1 MFRKL
6 TLCLV
11 ALLVVVLRA
20 DTAVAIDQAA
30 CCLPTTSRLDSL
42 MNPVQ
47 GGDEK
52 FFSRPGGPPN
62 ILFIIDTSGSMHAWP
77 MTWPTSKGCSHDQI
91 NNLGYNEEE
100 TYPRLWTGLKT
111 QSDDW
116 FATNKYYDAP
126 AGGYGYNF
134 KGAPS
139 ANSWTSP
146 ADACGA
152 MPKADRSLCQQC
164 LDTRG
169 YYVQNNSMRRVKG
182 NFLNFYAPRDSGAV
196 KVLADVIRD
205 LREVRFGVMG
215 FQTANT
221 NACWGRKSNNYNA
234 QCLCISQSVGPT
246 CDKSYPLDSSSVESN
261 RNSVL
266 NTLTNH
272 GGDSGKGLAWDACNT
287 PLADALYAA
296 GYYFQSKA
304 SPTPFTTYFGPSHA
318 KPSNNNDFAN
328 TDGICFECGFN
339 AIILLTDG
347 EPYDEGKVVTLPTA
361 ITKDTTECV
370 GCNTSSHLHK
380 VARFLWNN
388 DLRSDKE
395 GVQSVATYTIGFSED
410 VASSKLLQETARL
423 GGGAFFP
430 ARSTSE
436 LKQAILDI
444 LDNINARNNAFS
456 SAAVNSLQSQ
466 TSSQLAVIPRMFP
479 TRNKGWL
486 GKLYRYEQFNEFVLD
501 EDLNG
506 DKDRQDV
513 FLTDKDGNVVAEDEE
528 GVFRKVVGFSDS
540 SGGKTTFG
548 DVAQPYW
555 EAGEQIEKDG
565 HVSRKIYTVTDNG
578 RLKGGKDGLF
588 NQDDALVSFD
598 LKNLEELRQY
608 LAVSGAPLCP
618 TGSGVNYKPGYILDK
633 MEYTPAQASA
643 LLNDRAGVGAVLVA
657 NPTTQVEFDKL
668 CAALVIQYVRG
679 QDLFDEDKDDSRW
692 DTRPSALGDIFH
704 SSPVVVSPPVDK
716 FLCDMGVSTQCA
728 RTLYANSKQLGVP
741 ATEFVPE
748 NLTIPSSCKADAV
761 PKPVDGYDY
770 YHHKQGMRERL
781 ILVGANDG
789 MLHAF
794 SDGVGSQ
801 DSTSCNISYD
811 PKTSTGREVW
821 AFIPSDLLPRLQD
834 LLQGHAYYVDGDIMV
849 RDIWADEDNN
859 GMKSANEFH
868 TVAVVAE
875 GRGGTHYFA
884 LELQWTAD
892 EKPAAVA
899 PRFRWMFPQPCTDE
913 AQRFG
918 KTLFSLSPKAPPI
931 GPILLEA
938 GASNGVARDPSQPE
952 KYSAE
957 RWVTMLSGGW
967 SPAGE
972 KGRGIYMVDVWNGRV
987 DKRRDNLLWKWEYA
1001 PPGKTSGDA
1010 EKPRE
1015 YLKYGFVAP
1024 VAMADYGSNDRPRL
1038 DGFFDTAVVGDL
1050 GGQIWTLRFHVP
1062 GVTDSSGLV
1071 TNWSGARSF
1080 SMDRQDVNPSD
1091 EEDISRRAPI
1101 YYMTSLGLQTDT
1113 NALRAFVGSGNRY
1126 SLLDDGVGSCRYDNP
1141 QACSKLGCS
1150 QTLVDYKVTRGISDY
1165 QQMTNE
1171 WADGIYKST
1180 KYTPWETPSSFN
1192 YCGPQ
1197 GSTSFIKATYEN
1209 RDVKSCPKLTGGKAD
1224 YEFAHTS
1231 VECGQYALNVFDCR
1245 VKATGNTLNMG
1256 DLDLKQPAASDTTL
1270 GRNRFFGIWAY
1281 GGSENRVFDEDPNK
1295 FSSNMAAQFDERRLT
1310 DTGGAR
1316 GTGDLVNVTDVSC
1329 AADGTCSCASGSKTC
1344 DAARPLARSDDA
1356 GWFYEYEGLEH
1367 KTASGSSLLA
1377 SCSMW
1382 NSMHSTAVAP
1392 PANGKKSV
1400 ACSGS
1405 YTSKARLFQADF
1417 ISGAPNCAAGF
1428 SEQGVFARYQ
1438 EREVIAPPPDV
1449 STSIQVS
1456 KTGKVKYSTVFLEAG
1471 PNREQASETQ
1481 VASGTDVLQYIYELP
1496 VSRDLHACRHDQEN
1510 GGRESCIPSDM

>member
-42 MNPVQ
+42 MNPTQ

-77 MTWPTSKGCSHDQI
+77 MTWPSTKGCSYDPI
-91 NNLGYNEEE
+91 NNLGYNKDE

-116 FATNKYYDAP
+116 FATSKYYDAP
-126 AGGYGYNF
+126 ASGYGYNF
-134 KGAPS
+134 KNPPVAS
-139 ANSWTSP
+139 SWTNTT
-146 ADACGA
+146 DACSA
-152 MPKADRSLCQQC
+152 MPKADRPLCQQC
-164 LDTRG
+164 LDTEG
-169 YYVQNNSMRRVKG
+169 YYVQSSSVRRVKG

-196 KVLADVIRD
+196 KVMADVIRD
-205 LREVRFGVMG
+205 LREVRFGVMA
-215 FQTANT
+215 FQTSNT
-221 NACWGRKSNNYNA
+221 NACWGKKSNNGA
-234 QCLCISQSVGPT
+234 QCLCMSQSVGPT
-246 CDKSYPLDSSSVESN
+246 CDKSYPLDTSSVENN

-266 NTLTNH
+266 NMLTN
-272 GGDSGKGLAWDACNT
+272 GDTGKGLAWDACNT

-296 GYYFQSKA
+296 GYYFQSKD
-304 SPTPFTTYFGPSHA
+304 SPTPYTTLFGASH
-318 KPSNNNDFAN
+318 KTPSNKNNDFAN

-347 EPYDEGKVVTLPTA
+347 EPYDEGKVIDLPSA
-361 ITKDTTECV
+361 IKNDTTQCE

-380 VARFLWNN
+380 VAKFLWQN
-388 DLRSDKE
+388 DLRADKE

-410 VASSKLLQETARL
+410 VYSSKLLQETARL
-423 GGGAFFP
+423 GGGEFFP

-466 TSSQLAVIPRMFP
+466 TSSQLAVVPRMFP

-501 EDLNG
+501 EDRNG
-506 DKDRQDV
+506 DKDLEDV
-513 FLTDKDGNVVAEDEE
+513 FLTDKDGSVVAEDED
-528 GVFRKVVGFSDS
+528 GVFRKVTGFSDS
-540 SGGKTTFG
+540 SGGKTQFG
-548 DVAQPYW
+548 DVAEPYW
-555 EAGEQIEKDG
+555 EAGERIEKDG
-565 HVSRKIYTVTDNG
+565 HVDRQIFTVTDNG
-578 RLKGGKDGLF
+578 KVKGGKDGLL
-588 NQDDALVSFD
+588 NQDDALVRFD
-598 LKNLEELRQY
+598 LKNLDELRQY
-608 LAVSGAPLCP
+608 LGVSGAPLCP

-633 MEYTPAQASA
+633 MEYTPAKASE
-643 LLNDRAGVGAVLVA
+643 LLNARSGAGSVLA
-657 NPTTQVEFDKL
+657 PNPVTQAEFDRL

-716 FLCDMGVSTQCA
+716 FLCDLGVSTQCV
-728 RTLYANSKQLGVP
+728 RTLYANSKQLGMP

-748 NLTIPSSCKADAV
+748 NLTIPSSCKPGAPLKAA
-761 PKPVDGYDY
+761 DGYDY
-770 YHHKQGMRERL
+770 YHYKQGMRERL

-801 DSTSCNISYD
+801 DEASCNISYD
-811 PKTSTGREVW
+811 PASEEGGKEVW

-849 RDIWADEDNN
+849 RDIWADENN
-859 GMKSANEFH
+859 DGKKSANEFH

-884 LELQWTAD
+884 LDLQWTPDA
-892 EKPAAVA
+892 KPRAVA
-899 PRFRWMFPQPCTDE
+899 PKFRWMFPQPCTDE

-931 GPILLEA
+931 GPVLMSA
-938 GASNGVARDPSQPE
+938 GQSNGLARDPSDPD

-957 RWVTMLSGGW
+957 RWVAMLSGGW

-972 KGRGIYMVDVWNGRV
+972 KGRGIYMVDVWNGKV
-987 DKRRDNLLWKWEYA
+987 DSRRDNLLWKWEYS
-1001 PPGKTSGDA
+1001 PPGKA
-1010 EKPRE
+1010 PNEAHKPRE
-1015 YLKYGFVAP
+1015 YMKYGFVAP
-1024 VAMADYGSNDRPRL
+1024 VAMADYGANDKPRL

-1050 GGQIWTLRFHVP
+1050 GGQLWTLRFHEP
-1062 GVTDSSGLV
+1062 GVIDSTGLV

-1080 SMDRQDVNPSD
+1080 SMDRQDVAPSE
-1091 EEDISRRAPI
+1091 EEDINRRSPF
-1101 YYMTSLGLQTDT
+1101 YYMTALGLQTDT

-1126 SLLDDGVGSCRYDNP
+1126 SLLDDGVGTCRFDNP

-1150 QTLVDYKVTRGISDY
+1150 QTLVNYKMTRGTSEY

-1180 KYTPWETPSSFN
+1180 KFTPWNDTSASFN

-1197 GSTSFIKATYEN
+1197 SNPSFIKATYEN
-1209 RDVKSCPKLTGGKAD
+1209 RDVKACPKLTGGKAD

-1245 VKATGNTLNMG
+1245 VKTAGNTLNMG
-1256 DLDLKQPAASDTTL
+1256 DVDLKQPAATDSSI
-1270 GRNRFFGIWAY
+1270 GKNRFFGVWVY
-1281 GGSENRVFDEDPNK
+1281 GGSEDRIFDEDPGK
-1295 FSSNMAAQFDERRLT
+1295 FSSKLAASFDEKRLT
-1310 DTGGAR
+1310 DTGGAN
-1316 GTGDLVNVTDVSC
+1316 GSGDLRNVTEVTC
-1329 AADGTCSCASGSKTC
+1329 KADGTCTCESGSTTC
-1344 DAARPLARSDDA
+1344 DSARPLARSEDA
-1356 GWFYEYEGLEH
+1356 GWFYEYDGLEH

-1377 SCSMW
+1377 SCTMW
-1382 NSMHSTAVAP
+1382 NSMHATSVTP
-1392 PANGKKSV
+1392 PSNGKKSV

-1405 YTSKARLFQADF
+1405 YASKARLFQADF
-1417 ISGAPNCAAGF
+1417 ISGAPNCAAGLAD
-1428 SEQGVFARYQ
+1428 QGLFARYQ
-1438 EREVIAPPPDV
+1438 ERDVIAPPPDV

-1456 KTGKVKYSTVFLEAG
+1456 KTGRVKYSTIFLEAG
-1471 PNREQASETQ
+1471 PNREQASQTQ

-1496 VSRDLHACRHDQEN
+1496 VSRGLHACRHDQAH
-1510 GGRESCIPSDM
+1510 GKESCVASDM